1 MVIYLVRGPRGD
13 LLVELTELPDAR
25 YRVRVA
31 AEGETG
37 KEYDVRW
44 SSALGGSHRMLEWD
58 GRRRTVAVEPEAEAL
73 GVTIGADH
81 YDLRV
86 EPARPARRRSDGP
99 ALPSGT
105 VEVRAPM
112 PGLIVALEVTPGQAV
127 ALGATVAVIEAM
139 KMQMELRAP
148 AGGIVRQLRVAA
160 GQEVAAGEVIAV
172 LAAGGEGASS
182 L

>member
-1 MVIYLVRGPRGD
+1 VIYLVRGPRGD
-13 LLVELTELPDAR
+13 VQVELTELADAR
-25 YRVRVA
+25 YHVRVA

-44 SSALGGSHRMLEWD
+44 SAALGRLHRVLEWD
-58 GRRRTVAVEPEAEAL
+58 GRRRLVVVEPEAEAL

-86 EPARPARRRSDGP
+86 EPVRPVRRRGDGP
-99 ALPSGT
+99 AAPAT

-127 ALGATVAVIEAM
+127 GPGGTVAVIEAM

-160 GQEVAAGEVIAV
+160 GQEVAAGEVIVV
-172 LAAGGEGASS
+172 LAAGGEGASG